1 MSWQQNLITSAQ
13 EVAQVLERSRTIV
26 VLGIKTQER
35 PDAPAYYVPE
45 YLQAQ
50 GYTIIPAPVYY
61 PEATQILGEPVQ
73 RDLTA
78 IKTPVDVLDVFRRA
92 EDIPAHLDAI
102 LALKPKVV
110 WFQLGIRHDEVA
122 QALAQAGIKVIQDR
136 CMLADHRHMQIGP
149 VA

>member
-1 MSWQQNLITSAQ
+1 MSWQQNLITSSQ
-13 EVAQVLERSRTIV
+13 EVEQILTQSRTIA

-35 PDAPAYYVPE
+35 ADAPAYDVPE

-50 GYTIIPAPVYY
+50 GYTIIPAPVYS
-61 PEATQILGEPVQ
+61 PEATHILGEPVQ
-73 RDLTA
+73 RELTA

-110 WFQLGIRHDEVA
+110 WLQRGIRHDEAA
-122 QALAQAGIKVIQDR
+122 QTLAQAGIKVIQDR
-136 CMLADHRHMQIGP
+136 CMLADHRDMRIGP
-149 VA
+149 VS